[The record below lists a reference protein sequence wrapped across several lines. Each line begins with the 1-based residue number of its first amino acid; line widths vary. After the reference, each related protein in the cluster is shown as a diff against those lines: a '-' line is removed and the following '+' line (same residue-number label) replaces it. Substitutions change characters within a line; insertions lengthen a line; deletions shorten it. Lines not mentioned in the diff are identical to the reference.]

1 MLTKK
6 WKLALALCVSLF
18 GGVAAAQGVAP
29 DASVPVK
36 GPFMAKFDTNG
47 DGVLEPNER
56 AAMREAMQAK
66 RAEKKKEIL
75 AKYDLNHDGVLEP
88 NERKLMIDDRAA
100 KQFEKMDVNKD
111 GVVSLAEF
119 QAFREAHPRMGRWG
133 KGKFRG
139 HGRFER
145 GGQQGSDSDL
155 KVE

>member
-6 WKLALALCVSLF
+6 WNLAIALCASLF

-56 AAMREAMQAK
+56 AAMRAAIQAK
-66 RAEKKKEIL
+66 REQKKQEML

-88 NERKLMIDDRAA
+88 NERKLMLDDRAA
-100 KQFEKMDVNKD
+100 KQYAKMDVNKD
-111 GVVSLAEF
+111 GDVTLAEF
-119 QAFREAHPRMGRWG
+119 QAFREEHAGRHARWG
-133 KGKFRG
+133 KGRLRSRG
-139 HGRFER
+139 LHEGA
-145 GGQQGSDSDL
+145 QQTPGADQ